1 MLLHPVAS
9 RRLAAQH
16 HTAQHGSKQ
25 SSNSNFPFD
34 FCDPSS
40 PGTEERSTQPQPL
53 RSWTEDRG
61 SWAHGNGLDIDRGR
75 PCMYSSSLQVREDA
89 CMHVASRLWT
99 WTTNC
104 PSSPACSRTC
114 LQPRNEREAA
124 SANSTASR
132 RQPCRVPSFQACSR
146 GTGRAGDRHHLPLP
160 GNSTSDCPLL
170 IDQCISTTLVS

>member
-104 PSSPACSRTC
+104 PGRSVTPPAHRPAAAPASSHETNVKQH
-114 LQPRNEREAA
+114 QP
-124 SANSTASR
+124 TV
-132 RQPCRVPSFQACSR
+132 QPPVVNRAGFQASKRAPRGQDERGIAIIFLFR
-146 GTGRAGDRHHLPLP
+146 GTRH
-160 GNSTSDCPLL
+160 L
-170 IDQCISTTLVS
+170 IARS